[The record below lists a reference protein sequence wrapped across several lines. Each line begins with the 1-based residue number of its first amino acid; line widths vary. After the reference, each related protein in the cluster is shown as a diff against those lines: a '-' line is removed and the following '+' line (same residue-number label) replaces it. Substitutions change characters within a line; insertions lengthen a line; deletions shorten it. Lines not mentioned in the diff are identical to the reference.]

1 MEVDNMIYNKDLHHE
16 VIEHHANFVNLANNI
31 QWITDGCPYMK
42 VEFDLLLALIS
53 EDYDRIEKEITP
65 FMFRE
70 SHFMEDLS
78 DMFAKVLEAEVDM
91 VYDNLMQSIE
101 IQCDDDTI
109 SIAQW
114 VDDLGGEE

>member
-1 MEVDNMIYNKDLHHE
+1 MIYNKELHQE

-31 QWITDGCPYMK
+31 QWLTDNNPSMK

-53 EDYDRIEKEITP
+53 EDYDRIKQEIQP

-70 SHFMEDLS
+70 THFMQDLT
-78 DMFAKVLEAEVDM
+78 DMFTKVLETELDI
-91 VYDNLMQSIE
+91 VYDDLMQSIE
-101 IQCDDDTI
+101 IQCDDDVI

>member
-1 MEVDNMIYNKDLHHE
+1 MIYNKDLHHE

-31 QWITDGCPYMK
+31 QWITDGNPNMK

-53 EDYDRIEKEITP
+53 EDYDRIKQEITP

-70 SHFMEDLS
+70 EHFMEDLS
-78 DMFAKVLEAEVDM
+78 DMFAKVLEAEIDI

-114 VDDLGGEE
+114 VDDLGGGEE

>member
-1 MEVDNMIYNKDLHHE
+1 MIYNKDLHHE

-31 QWITDGCPYMK
+31 QWITDGNPNMK

-53 EDYDRIEKEITP
+53 EDYDRIKQEIAP

-70 SHFMEDLS
+70 GHFMEDLS

-109 SIAQW
+109 RISQW
-114 VDDLGGEE
+114 VDSNE

>member
-1 MEVDNMIYNKDLHHE
+1 MLYNKLLHQE

-31 QWITDGCPYMK
+31 QWVTDGCPNMK

-53 EDYDRIEKEITP
+53 EDYDRIKQEIAP

-78 DMFAKVLEAEVDM
+78 DMFAKTLEAEIDI
-91 VYDNLMQSIE
+91 VYDNLMSSIE
-101 IQCDDDTI
+101 IQCDEDTI
-109 SIAQW
+109 SIAKW
-114 VDDLGGEE
+114 VDDLGNGGEE